1 MTLYTTDY
9 LEYYLTLVAWVVNNG
24 IWSIL
29 VASGV
34 FALPFVAIVIQE
46 WLKARSEGA
55 DEGNKGVLSSMRIE
69 NRVWVAIVVIM
80 FAGIPFIPVDL
91 ATIRFDTTRSAQC
104 QVSVP
109 LPNDTG
115 WSNVYTALNDQSA
128 LVPVWWFFMHA
139 LSKAVTGSAVAA
151 IPCGTDLRQIRMDV
165 DATRIDDPVLAQ
177 EVADFTHDCYGP
189 SRAKLFMNRPT
200 LSDEQMNDV
209 TWIGSSYFLDT
220 PGFYDTYRSKT
231 PRTAWPYDATRDAG
245 LAQVDSGGGY
255 PSCRQWWADGGQG
268 LRSRLL
274 AQVDPDLLTRIGRW
288 AGFLSQSEVNDSV
301 IRAVVSPRQQKMNQG
316 AVYTDYGGQI
326 DKTLP
331 NVVTRGVGDLGLT
344 VGSLA
349 FFPAMD
355 VVRQA
360 LPMVLTMLKMALV
373 ICIPLVL
380 LIGTYDLKTV
390 VTVSCVQFALFF
402 VDFWFQLARW
412 IDSTILDALYG
423 WGFGADR
430 PHANFD
436 PLIGLNNAF
445 GDMLLN
451 FVMATMF
458 IVLPTFWVMA
468 LGWAGVR
475 AGNFLGGLIT
485 GTSDAKSAG
494 GSGSRLAMT
503 AVSRWTTTPPSG
515 RCVGWPWGGATTC
528 SWARTRAASARPQS
542 TAWCRPP
549 SSMGWTPRPT
559 CVRCS
564 AALPSTPSTA
574 SMSC

>member
-91 ATIRFDTTRSAQC
+91 ATIKFDTTRSAQC
-104 QVSVP
+104 QVNVP

-165 DATRIDDPVLAQ
+165 DAARIDDPVLAQ

-220 PGFYDTYRSKT
+220 FG
-231 PRTAWPYDATRDAG
+231 RTKRLTVCADDVNTD
-245 LAQVDSGGGY
+245 
-255 PSCRQWWADGGQG
+255 PS
-268 LRSRLL
+268 
-274 AQVDPDLLTRIGRW
+274 
-288 AGFLSQSEVNDSV
+288 LSQSLHLLNGDFLNRKIEAPAGKRDRAAHASV
-301 IRAVVSPRQQKMNQG
+301 AWLPDKSGFYYTRYPRPGSVPAGQEQYHRSVYFHRLGTDAARDELVFAPRAKEDWLDVDVSEDGR
-316 AVYTDYGGQI
+316 Y
-326 DKTLP
+326 LL
-331 NVVTRGVGDLGLT
+331 VTSFSGWSKSELY
-344 VGSLA
+344 
-349 FFPAMD
+349 
-355 VVRQA
+355 
-360 LPMVLTMLKMALV
+360 
-373 ICIPLVL
+373 L
-380 LIGTYDLKTV
+380 L
-390 VTVSCVQFALFF
+390 
-402 VDFWFQLARW
+402 
-412 IDSTILDALYG
+412 
-423 WGFGADR
+423 
-430 PHANFD
+430 
-436 PLIGLNNAF
+436 PLIEGYVVE
-445 GDMLLN
+445 LLD
-451 FVMATMF
+451 FLESREHAT
-458 IVLPTFWVMA
+458 
-468 LGWAGVR
+468 
-475 AGNFLGGLIT
+475 
-485 GTSDAKSAG
+485 
-494 GSGSRLAMT
+494 
-503 AVSRWTTTPPSG
+503 
-515 RCVGWPWGGATTC
+515 AT
-528 SWARTRAASARPQS
+528 
-542 TAWCRPP
+542 
-549 SSMGWTPRPT
+549 
-559 CVRCS
+559 
-564 AALPSTPSTA
+564 
-574 SMSC
+574 

>member
-1 MTLYTTDY
+1 MP
-9 LEYYLTLVAWVVNNG
+9 VN
-24 IWSIL
+24 
-29 VASGV
+29 
-34 FALPFVAIVIQE
+34 
-46 WLKARSEGA
+46 
-55 DEGNKGVLSSMRIE
+55 
-69 NRVWVAIVVIM
+69 
-80 FAGIPFIPVDL
+80 
-91 ATIRFDTTRSAQC
+91 
-104 QVSVP
+104 VP

-115 WSNVYTALNDQSA
+115 WSNVTALNDQSA

-220 PGFYDTYRSKT
+220 PGFYDTYRAKT

-268 LRSRLL
+268 LHSRLL

-288 AGFLSQSEVNDSV
+288 VGFLSSSEVNDSV

-331 NVVTRGVGDLGLT
+331 NVVTRGASDLGLT
-344 VGSLA
+344 VGSLGFSGDGRGA
-349 FFPAMD
+349 PGAADGADDAQDGARHLHPAGAAD
-355 VVRQA
+355 RHLRPEDGGDGELRPVRAVLRGLLVPARA
-360 LPMVLTMLKMALV
+360 LDRQHDPGRALR
-373 ICIPLVL
+373 L
-380 LIGTYDLKTV
+380 
-390 VTVSCVQFALFF
+390 
-402 VDFWFQLARW
+402 
-412 IDSTILDALYG
+412 
-423 WGFGADR
+423 GFGADR
-430 PHANFD
+430 PHTNFD

-451 FVMATMF
+451 FVMAMMF

-468 LGWAGVR
+468 LAWAGVR
-475 AGNFLGGLIT
+475 AGNILGALTVAT
-485 GTSDAKSAG
+485 GDAKAAG

-503 AVSRWTTTPPSG
+503 AASK
-515 RCVGWPWGGATTC
+515 GGAK
-528 SWARTRAASARPQS
+528 
-542 TAWCRPP
+542 
-549 SSMGWTPRPT
+549 
-559 CVRCS
+559 
-564 AALPSTPSTA
+564 
-574 SMSC
+574 